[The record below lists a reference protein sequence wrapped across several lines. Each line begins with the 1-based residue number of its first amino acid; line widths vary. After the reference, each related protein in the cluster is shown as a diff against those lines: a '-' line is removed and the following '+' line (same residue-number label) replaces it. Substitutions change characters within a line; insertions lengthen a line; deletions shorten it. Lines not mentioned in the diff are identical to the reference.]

1 MIIHAKVAD
10 NNDEGSNSSSS
21 VVNITPSVLS
31 SNMNDKI
38 FYQKI
43 SVDLFNPLTQSQTD
57 GIEAIITTGTNTTE
71 QLTLEC
77 WRTSWQRSITRLIAR
92 CNRWR
97 NTAGVAD
104 NPYGKPDP
112 ITGNIYYGRGLIQLT
127 WKKYYA
133 QMGDILGIDLVNHP
147 ELAMELPVSAAVLV
161 EAMMRGIF
169 GHKVT
174 DYINSEHVDWIN
186 ARKTINGL
194 DQANAIAGFAQRFF
208 NALQGAS
215 PT

>member
-1 MIIHAKVAD
+1 
-10 NNDEGSNSSSS
+10 
-21 VVNITPSVLS
+21 VLAYILATVYHETDRK
-31 SNMNDKI
+31 M
-38 FYQKI
+38 Q
-43 SVDLFNPLTQSQTD
+43 PLEEYGRGRGQ
-57 GIEAIITTGTNTTE
+57 
-71 QLTLEC
+71 
-77 WRTSWQRSITRLIAR
+77 
-92 CNRWR
+92 
-97 NTAGVAD
+97 
-104 NPYGKPDP
+104 PYGKPDP

-133 QMGDILGIDLVNHP
+133 QMGDILSIDLVNHP